1 MSVVNST
8 VDKLNNR
15 YLVAIVV
22 GLFVLAWARRVLG
35 R

>member
-1 MSVVNST
+1 M
-8 VDKLNNR
+8 DKLIMTLNNR

-22 GLFVLAWARRVLG
+22 GLFVLSFAKRVVG

>member
-1 MSVVNST
+1 MDTIVA
-8 VDKLNNR
+8 KLNNR

-22 GLFVLAWARRVLG
+22 GLFVLSFARRVVG

>member
-1 MSVVNST
+1 MDGIVS
-8 VDKLNNR
+8 KLNNR

-22 GLFVLAWARRVLG
+22 GLFVLGVARRFVG

>member
-1 MSVVNST
+1 MGNVINA
-8 VDKLNNR
+8 LNNR

-22 GLFVLAWARRVLG
+22 GLFVVGVARRFIS